1 MRWPV
6 SLVYRRFSSSYYR
19 RQSGAALILALVV
32 VTVVVL
38 LASTLQSDFFV
49 TFKRV
54 ENQLHSQQADAY
66 MRGAEGIAREVLSAD
81 FNDDKVSISKDHRSE
96 GFNQTIEYPIS
107 GGVISGTL
115 CDLQGRFNVN
125 NLAAP
130 AEGAEQ
136 YTTDQQLFIRLLQ
149 ILDLETPV
157 DQSQAEALT
166 LAVAD
171 WIDADGD
178 VRGLGGAEDTYYSGL
193 DLPYKAGN
201 WALQS
206 VSELRWVKGVTA
218 DLYAALLPHITA
230 LPAGVPL
237 NINSASHYLLRAIN
251 DKGVLQPLSRSDA
264 DGVLSDRDGDT
275 KTDLF
280 NQNEGFDEI
289 ADFVRSHPSA
299 SLDTTSLSI
308 GSDYFLQQ
316 TEILLLERFYT
327 LFSVLHRGSGG
338 SIKTIA
344 RSRGGIAGCP
354 VEKTEING

>member
-6 SLVYRRFSSSYYR
+6 SLAYRRFSSSYYR

-38 LASTLQSDFFV
+38 LASTLKSDFFV

-81 FNDDKVSISKDHRSE
+81 FNDDKASIGKDHRSE
-96 GFNQTIEYPIS
+96 GFNQRIEYPIS

-130 AEGAEQ
+130 AEGSEQ
-136 YTTDQQLFIRLLQ
+136 YTADQQLFIRLLQ
-149 ILDLETPV
+149 ILDLETPI

-201 WALQS
+201 WPLQS

-218 DLYAALLPHITA
+218 DLYVALLPHITA

-264 DGVLSDRDGDT
+264 EGVLNDRDGDT
-275 KTDLF
+275 DTDLF

-316 TEILLLERFYT
+316 TETLLLERFYT

-344 RSRGGIAGCP
+344 RIRGGIAGCP
-354 VEKTEING
+354 VEKNRN